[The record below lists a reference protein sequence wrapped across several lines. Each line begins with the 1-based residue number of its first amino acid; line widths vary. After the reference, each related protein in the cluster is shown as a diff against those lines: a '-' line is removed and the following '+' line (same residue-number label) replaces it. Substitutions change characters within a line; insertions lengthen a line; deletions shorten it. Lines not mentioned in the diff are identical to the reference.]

1 MSFNKPTDLSKLKNH
16 YGLAL
21 EEIKLERSINNMSVL
36 INSMSDSSHLE
47 RLHSEMT
54 HQKRQLRSLRK
65 LRGER

>member
-21 EEIKLERSINNMSVL
+21 EEIKLERSINNMAVL
-36 INSMSDSSHLE
+36 INSMPDSSHLE
-47 RLHSEMT
+47 HLNNEMN

-65 LRGER
+65 LRDR